1 MISTWQG
8 ALDALYGLTN
18 WETRPPGTSLSFEL
32 DRMRRLLTA
41 LGEPQLRWR
50 AVHVG
55 GTNGKG
61 STCAMIAAGLRAA
74 RHKVGLFSSPHLHTV
89 RERIQVDGR
98 MIGEDEVIAWLNG
111 HAALLASL
119 EGLTTFEALTALAFD
134 HFAAS
139 GVDIAVIEV
148 GLGGR
153 LDTTNVLTAPELC
166 VIMPVGMDH
175 AAVLGDTPAAI
186 AGDKVGIFKRGRPV
200 VAAPQL
206 PEVMDVL
213 REAAAQTPCQLL
225 ATETLARWDTARS
238 TRVGQRFRLRLA
250 ALEVDGDAARES
262 AGPAR
267 RPEADG
273 APAIAEAVRPTGS
286 RAVVPSKPV
295 KLPAL
300 ELELELSL
308 AGDFQRANAAT
319 AALALRVLGALGWR
333 TDAAAMQA
341 GLAAVRWP
349 ARLERFESSVV
360 LGGPGPLL
368 VIDGAHNP
376 PAALALAQALAE
388 RYPRWRRHWIVGCSA
403 DKDIRGVLAVL
414 LADAASVTCIRAPHP
429 RALSAQA
436 LADVAREQLAVMRA
450 PADVTVAP
458 AADAAAALDRALA
471 LAGPDDLVIATGSI
485 FAAAAVRLAWA
496 ERGGLAMPERDPE
509 PVG

>member
-1 MISTWQG
+1 MINTWQG

-41 LGEPQLRWR
+41 LGEPQRRWKS
-50 AVHVG
+50 VHVG

-98 MIGEDEVIAWLNG
+98 MIGEDEVIAWLNR
-111 HAALLASL
+111 HEALLASL

-153 LDTTNVLTAPELC
+153 LDTTNVLEAPELC

-175 AAVLGDTPAAI
+175 AAVLGSTPAAI
-186 AGDKVGIFKRGRPV
+186 AADKAGIFKPGRPV

-206 PEVMDVL
+206 PEVLAVL
-213 REAAAQTPCQLL
+213 RQAAAETPCQLL
-225 ATETLARWDTARS
+225 EAQALAHWDAARATPA
-238 TRVGQRFRLRLA
+238 GQRFRLRLEPLA
-250 ALEVDGDAARES
+250 VLAWAPPPPGAAR
-262 AGPAR
+262 
-267 RPEADG
+267 
-273 APAIAEAVRPTGS
+273 
-286 RAVVPSKPV
+286 RALPPPKPV
-295 KLPAL
+295 KTPPL
-300 ELELELSL
+300 ELELEIAL

-333 TDAAAMQA
+333 TESAAMQS
-341 GLAAVRWP
+341 GLAAARWP
-349 ARLERFESSVV
+349 ARLERFQSAAV
-360 LGGPGPLL
+360 LGRPGPLL

-376 PAALALAQALAE
+376 PAAAALSQALAE
-388 RYPRWRRHWIVGCSA
+388 RYPRRRRHWILGCSA
-403 DKDIRGVLAVL
+403 DKDIRGVLAAL
-414 LADAASVTCIRAPHP
+414 LGDAASVTCIRAPHP
-429 RALSAQA
+429 RAL
-436 LADVAREQLAVMRA
+436 
-450 PADVTVAP
+450 
-458 AADAAAALDRALA
+458 AAAALAALATEALAAAGAPPGLAAAPAVDADAALERALG
-471 LAGPDDLVIATGSI
+471 LAGPEDLVVVAGSI
-485 FAAAAVRLAWA
+485 FAAAALRLAWA
-496 ERGGLAMPERDPE
+496 ERGGLSMPERDPE
-509 PVG
+509 A

>member
-18 WETRPPGTSLSFEL
+18 WETRPPGTSPEL
-32 DRMRRLLTA
+32 RAGPHAPAADG

-139 GVDIAVIEV
+139 GGHRGDR
-148 GLGGR
+148 GGPGR
-153 LDTTNVLTAPELC
+153 AAGHDERADGAGTLR
-166 VIMPVGMDH
+166 DH
-175 AAVLGDTPAAI
+175 AGGHGPCGGAGDTPAEI

-267 RPEADG
+267 RPDADG

-403 DKDIRGVLAVL
+403 DKDIRGSWRSCWRMRPRSP
-414 LADAASVTCIRAPHP
+414 ASAPRIHGRFRHRP
-429 RALSAQA
+429 WRTWRGSSWRPC
-436 LADVAREQLAVMRA
+436 ARRR
-450 PADVTVAP
+450 T
-458 AADAAAALDRALA
+458 
-471 LAGPDDLVIATGSI
+471 
-485 FAAAAVRLAWA
+485 
-496 ERGGLAMPERDPE
+496 
-509 PVG
+509 